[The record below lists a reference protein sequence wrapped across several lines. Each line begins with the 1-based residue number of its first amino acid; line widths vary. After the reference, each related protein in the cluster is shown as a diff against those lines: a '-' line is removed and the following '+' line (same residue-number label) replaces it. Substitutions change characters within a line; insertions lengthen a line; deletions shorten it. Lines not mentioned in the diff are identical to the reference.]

1 MRPED
6 IDGAA
11 GAREALMG
19 GCEAH
24 GVDYIFGLPRNQRL
38 VGAIGRERRKAASEA
53 RRTGRPARRFR
64 EFTYRTRS
72 SGIRTR
78 RVVAKAEQTGD
89 KANPRFLITSV
100 AARDWPARA
109 LNEELYCARGEMEN
123 RIKEAQLELFSD
135 RLSAHAFRVNQ
146 LRL

>member
-1 MRPED
+1 M
-6 IDGAA
+6 I
-11 GAREALMG
+11 
-19 GCEAH
+19 
-24 GVDYIFGLPRNQRL
+24 
-38 VGAIGRERRKAASEA
+38 
-53 RRTGRPARRFR
+53 
-64 EFTYRTRS
+64 
-72 SGIRTR
+72 R